1 MATSTKDPVPEAVR
15 KAEGDALRRLFEQAK
30 MSQPQVAER
39 SGVGSKAF
47 VSQLLTGHRPL
58 NIEQATKIA
67 EVIGRKIDEFSPRL
81 ANQIRAAAALV
92 DMLVLTGDTV
102 AVPVTKSTISIDRTG
117 IHHTPEVENKIVVMN
132 GNASSTW
139 PFQRLTPEQYKQ
151 ISPEG
156 RTELET
162 LARGMFLEATRQL
175 AKAQGG

>member
-92 DMLVLTGDTV
+92 DMFVLTGDTV
-102 AVPVTKSTISIDRTG
+102 AVPVTKSTIAIDRTG
-117 IHHTPEVENKIVVMN
+117 IHHTPEIENKIVVMN
-132 GNASSTW
+132 GRLLRFRTVVHTSSSTRVTTMAVNSVVITPMAMVSAN
-139 PFQRLTPEQYKQ
+139 PFT
-151 ISPEG
+151 SVAA
-156 RTELET
+156 T
-162 LARGMFLEATRQL
+162 L
-175 AKAQGG
+175 